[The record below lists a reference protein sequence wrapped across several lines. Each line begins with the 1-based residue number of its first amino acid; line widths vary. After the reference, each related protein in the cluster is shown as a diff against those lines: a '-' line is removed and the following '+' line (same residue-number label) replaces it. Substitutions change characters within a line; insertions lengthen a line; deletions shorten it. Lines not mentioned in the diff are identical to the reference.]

1 MSARDVLGVLRAR
14 DDADDEAA
22 LGAVEGDEA
31 EDEASGQAPWDGR
44 RWTRGVSP
52 RPPPATWP
60 PPSGAEPRSD
70 DEEDWEDADGY
81 EEHGEA
87 REARESESSSEGSR
101 PPSDS
106 ESEDSDPAAF
116 VDAIAAAEE
125 QDLRLLQQLGELRA
139 AHRRQLAQLASA
151 QAKLSRAV
159 SDHAR
164 AQRLLSEQ
172 RAAGPEEPEPEPAP
186 DPAAEEEQAIA
197 EAKRELEVA
206 LAAGDEE
213 AIEAVEAKIQAR
225 WDGSDMLEQLLD
237 DLALRSIAAEAM
249 QQHWRQ
255 RAQRRLLATPAEL
268 RRWFRALQPSAV
280 TAERLLTADSVA
292 IAECDTGALLEVL
305 VVDEE
310 AGRVRTAAGWLSLS
324 GADGEPLLREVER
337 AEAER
342 EIGRPVGW
350 TPEHPWSRTSV
361 AQPAAAV
368 KSVGANKKLKAAI
381 SRDIRQQQ
389 QQQPPEV
396 RPELLKLQ
404 KLFRSDGDYLRVLL
418 WLRDKVAEFDKRA
431 RVTVFSEEQREEL
444 EKKGQTLKSGADDLK
459 DAIDAL
465 DKEFKGPKGKLKGRP
480 PTIMLASGLHSST
493 RGQRYDRCGQ
503 GLSVGSSGRQWRR
516 RATRRSRTSWRRRAR
531 RWRTTQSPRSARR
544 RKPLC
549 RRLRSSSRK
558 RSWRRG

>member
-14 DDADDEAA
+14 DDEAA
-22 LGAVEGDEA
+22 LGAAEGIEA
-31 EDEASGQAPWDGR
+31 EDEAAPWDGR

-60 PPSGAEPRSD
+60 PPSGRRSD

-87 REARESESSSEGSR
+87 RERGESESSSEGSR

-106 ESEDSDPAAF
+106 ESEESDPAAC

-164 AQRLLSEQ
+164 GQRLLSE
-172 RAAGPEEPEPEPAP
+172 RTAGPEPEPEPAL
-186 DPAAEEEQAIA
+186 DSAAEEEQAVA

-237 DLALRSIAAEAM
+237 DLALRSIAAEAL

-255 RAQRRLLATPAEL
+255 YAQRRLLATPAEL

-310 AGRVRTAAGWLSLS
+310 GGRVRTAAGWLSLS

-361 AQPAAAV
+361 AQPAVAV

-396 RPELLKLQ
+396 RPELLKLH

-444 EKKGQTLKSGADDLK
+444 EKKGQTLKKGADDLEE
-459 DAIDAL
+459 AVDAL
-465 DKEFKGPKGKLKGRP
+465 DKEFKGPKGKLKGIERGVIRQAVEKASYQAESDIVAAARETLENHPEPEIRKAAKAAVP
-480 PTIMLASGLHSST
+480 PPAEFVTQKELEAGLKGEVKET
-493 RGQRYDRCGQ
+493 PFPTKGP
-503 GLSVGSSGRQWRR
+503 
-516 RATRRSRTSWRRRAR
+516 TTAR
-531 RWRTTQSPRSARR
+531 
-544 RKPLC
+544 
-549 RRLRSSSRK
+549 
-558 RSWRRG
+558 